1 MTTLDKVNIRRLLM
15 YIEKELN
22 KILNKILKQARA
34 NNESDVWIKYSIDN
48 FLWEVACKKGIK
60 GYEIAYS
67 NNSLIC
73 ELDVNDNLIYIQ
85 SILSHISE
93 DFNAF

>member
-1 MTTLDKVNIRRLLM
+1 MTSLDRMNIRRLLM

-22 KILNKILKQARA
+22 KIFRQARA
-34 NNESDVWIKYSIDN
+34 NNESDVWIKYSVDN

-73 ELDVNDNLIYIQ
+73 ELDINGNLIYIE
-85 SILSHISE
+85 SILSCTE
-93 DFNAF
+93 DF